1 MMEHGFALAS
11 ACAALALFSHI
22 ATAQNDV
29 SHASPSND
37 AWAAPP
43 AKAAVRTPGS
53 ATGRPGGVVKAS
65 TRALPPETRSL
76 VSPGKGASMPQ
87 QTVRPNVQPG
97 TMEHPVLER
106 VNYYRTLA
114 GLAPVAAE
122 PRLLKVAQSHSSYLD
137 SINQISHYETDKTN
151 PYYTGHS
158 PFDRIDAVKY
168 DYAHAGEVIARQP
181 SSHAPA
187 AVDALMTAIYH
198 RFIILSSDVT
208 QAGPGA
214 VLKAHDGTEELSVT
228 VDFGAET
235 PPPLPDPS
243 DLTLYPVDG
252 HQGVP
257 LDFDPQEEFP
267 SPMPGR
273 TLVGYPVSVQVDSR
287 HTLTVE
293 TFEIYAV
300 SSDGRGPRLDAKLLA
315 HSVDE
320 ETPDHAAALIALAP
334 FAPSTTHEVVFSGSV
349 NGVNVSRTWR
359 FTTAAN
365 VPVSMRFASPSV
377 APGATQTV
385 TLHGID
391 SEKGRYYTC
400 YKPARLVA
408 SLKHETETEMTMTT
422 SSECQLESGCEVT
435 VMTTYRSDCSKPF
448 ATGTFTIAR

>member
-1 MMEHGFALAS
+1 MAEHGLTLGFAS
-11 ACAALALFSHI
+11 AVLALFSLGAAAQSDGKPDGPSGSTP
-22 ATAQNDV
+22 ATAK
-29 SHASPSND
+29 
-37 AWAAPP
+37 AP
-43 AKAAVRTPGS
+43 VRTPGH
-53 ATGRPGGVVKAS
+53 ATGRPGGVIATS
-65 TRALPPETRSL
+65 TRTLPAETQSIR
-76 VSPGKGASMPQ
+76 SPGNGNAPPDQVALSA
-87 QTVRPNVQPG
+87 
-97 TMEHPVLER
+97 MEHPVLER

-114 GLAPVAAE
+114 GLLPVAAE

-137 SINQISHYETDKTN
+137 SINQISHYETDRSN

-181 SSHAPA
+181 SAHPPA

-214 VLKAHDGTEELSVT
+214 VLKAHQGTDELSVT
-228 VDFGAET
+228 VDFGTET
-235 PPPLPDPS
+235 APPLPDPS
-243 DLTLYPVDG
+243 DLTLYPIDG

-257 LDFDPQEEFP
+257 LDFDPQQEFP
-267 SPMPGR
+267 SPMPGH
-273 TLVGYPVSVQVDSR
+273 TLVAYPVSVQVDSR
-287 HTLTVE
+287 HTLVVD

-300 SSDGRGPRLDAKLLA
+300 TGGKRGPRLDAKLLA

-334 FAPSTTHEVVFSGSV
+334 FAPSTTYEAVFAGSV

-365 VPVSMRFASPSV
+365 APVSMRFASPSV
-377 APGATQTV
+377 APGGIQTV
-385 TLHGID
+385 ILDGID
-391 SEKGRYYTC
+391 SEKGSYYTC

-422 SSECQLESGCEVT
+422 SSECQLEAGCQVT
-435 VMTTYRSDCSKPF
+435 VMTTYHSDCSKPF

>member
-1 MMEHGFALAS
+1 MGEHGLTLGFAWAV
-11 ACAALALFSHI
+11 LALFSLG
-22 ATAQNDV
+22 ATAQSDGKPDGPSGNTP
-29 SHASPSND
+29 AS
-37 AWAAPP
+37 AT
-43 AKAAVRTPGS
+43 AKAPVRTPGH
-53 ATGRPGGVVKAS
+53 ATGRPGGVIATS
-65 TRALPPETRSL
+65 TRTLPAETQSVR
-76 VSPGKGASMPQ
+76 SPGNGNAPPDQVALSA
-87 QTVRPNVQPG
+87 
-97 TMEHPVLER
+97 MEHPVLER

-114 GLAPVAAE
+114 GLLPVAAE

-137 SINQISHYETDKTN
+137 SINQISHYETDRSN

-181 SSHAPA
+181 SAHPPA

-214 VLKAHDGTEELSVT
+214 VLKAHQGTDELSVT
-228 VDFGAET
+228 VDFGTET
-235 PPPLPDPS
+235 APPLPDPS
-243 DLTLYPVDG
+243 DLTLYPIDG

-257 LDFDPQEEFP
+257 LDFDPQQEFP
-267 SPMPGR
+267 SPMPGH
-273 TLVGYPVSVQVDSR
+273 TLVAYPVSVQVDSR
-287 HTLTVE
+287 HTLVVD

-300 SSDGRGPRLDAKLLA
+300 TGGKRGPRLDAKLLA

-334 FAPSTTHEVVFSGSV
+334 FAPSTTYEAVFAGSV

-365 VPVSMRFASPSV
+365 APVSMRFASPSV
-377 APGATQTV
+377 APGGIQTV
-385 TLHGID
+385 ILDGID
-391 SEKGRYYTC
+391 SEKGSYYTC

-422 SSECQLESGCEVT
+422 SSECQLESGCQVT
-435 VMTTYRSDCSKPF
+435 VMTTYHSDCSKPF

>member
-1 MMEHGFALAS
+1 MTQHGLTLGFAS
-11 ACAALALFSHI
+11 AALALFSLV
-22 ATAQNDV
+22 ATAQNDGRPADP
-29 SHASPSND
+29 SGDTSKAS
-37 AWAAPP
+37 A
-43 AKAAVRTPGS
+43 AKAPVRTPGH
-53 ATGRPGGVVKAS
+53 ATGRPGGVIVTS
-65 TRALPPETRSL
+65 TRTLPTETQSVL
-76 VSPGKGASMPQ
+76 SPGKGSA
-87 QTVRPNVQPG
+87 TLDRIALD
-97 TMEHPVLER
+97 TMEQPVLER

-114 GLAPVAAE
+114 GLTPVAAE
-122 PRLLKVAQSHSSYLD
+122 PRLLHVAQSHSGYLD

-151 PYYTGHS
+151 PYFTGHS

-214 VLKAHDGTEELSVT
+214 VLKAHQGIEELSVT
-228 VDFGAET
+228 VDFGTET

-243 DLTLYPVDG
+243 DLTLYPIDG
-252 HQGVP
+252 HRGVP

-267 SPMPGR
+267 SPMPGH
-273 TLVGYPVSVQVDSR
+273 TLVAYPVSVQVDSR
-287 HTLTVE
+287 HTLVVD

-300 SSDGRGPRLDAKLLA
+300 TPDGRGPRQDAKLLA

-334 FAPSTTHEVVFSGSV
+334 FTPSTTYEVVFSGSV
-349 NGVNVSRTWR
+349 NGVNVSKTWH
-359 FTTAAN
+359 FTTAADA
-365 VPVSMRFASPSV
+365 PVSMRFASPSV
-377 APGATQTV
+377 APGGIQTV
-385 TLHGID
+385 MLDGID

-408 SLKHETETEMTMTT
+408 ALKHETETEMTMTT
-422 SSECQLESGCEVT
+422 SSECQLESGCQVT
-435 VMTTYRSDCSKPF
+435 VMTTYHSDCSKPF
-448 ATGTFTIAR
+448 ATGTFTVAR